1 MSMDAVQAAVQAAA
15 SAIRSVLLVP
25 MIGMPTPAAQSP
37 AVAAVGEADHVRR
50 HGWPVPAAARGGGG
64 KAPCGPAGS

>member
-1 MSMDAVQAAVQAAA
+1 MSMSAVQAAGA
-15 SAIRSVLLVP
+15 AIRPVLIVP
-25 MIGMPTPAAQSP
+25 TTGVLTPAAQSP